1 MLKIRLQRVGRI
13 HEPAFRVVLT
23 DSKNS
28 TKSGRFTEIL
38 GSYDPRKSVDSID
51 ADRVKHWLAQGAIP
65 TDTVHNLLVT
75 HKIIEGKKINVSA
88 ISKKAPA
95 EPAVAETKE
104 EVSASTPAPAEEA
117 PAPVEQAPEPVVEE
131 VAPEPAPEAEVKA
144 EEAPVAESTPEP
156 EAPVAQEEGASNEP
170 EEVVQ

>member
-95 EPAVAETKE
+95 EPVAETK
-104 EVSASTPAPAEEA
+104 EEA
-117 PAPVEQAPEPVVEE
+117 PAPVEQAPEPAVEE
-131 VAPEPAPEAEVKA
+131 PASEPAPEAEVKA